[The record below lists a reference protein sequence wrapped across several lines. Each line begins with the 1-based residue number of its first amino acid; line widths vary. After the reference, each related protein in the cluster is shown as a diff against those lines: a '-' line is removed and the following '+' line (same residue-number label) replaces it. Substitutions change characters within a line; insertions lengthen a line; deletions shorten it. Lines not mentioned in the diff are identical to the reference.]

1 MKQTTQ
7 LNYSVGEKLLL
18 PRPVERVNY
27 IVQNCTGKRVLD
39 LGCYDETALIKENT
53 GKYLFTE
60 ISKVAELHFGVDNSS
75 KLPETGISYSD
86 TGKIFK
92 GDIYNLHQ
100 MNFGNTE
107 FDVIVAGE
115 LIEHLPNTLDFF
127 KHIKK
132 QYAGKKMICST
143 PNTTS
148 LSNIVLALFKRES
161 CHIDHLQVY
170 SYKTLNTLC
179 KLAGFTAWEI
189 IPYHVKF
196 TEMIMRSK
204 GIKKIFVSS
213 AEKLVNTVETIFPM
227 IAGGN
232 IVAIDI

>member
-1 MKQTTQ
+1 MKLSYT
-7 LNYSVGEKLLL
+7 VGEKLLL
-18 PRPVERVNY
+18 PRPVERVSY
-27 IVQNCTGKRVLD
+27 IVEMCAGKNVLD

-60 ISKVAELHFGVDNSS
+60 ISSVAKLHFGVDNSAQ
-75 KLPETGISYSD
+75 LPDTGITYSD
-86 TGKIFK
+86 KEKIFK

-100 MNFGNTE
+100 MNFSDTE
-107 FDVIVAGE
+107 FDVIIAGE

-127 KHIKK
+127 KHIKQ
-132 QYAGKKMICST
+132 QYSGKKMICST

-148 LSNIVLALFKRES
+148 FSNIVLALFKRES

-196 TEMIMRSK
+196 TEMIMRSN
-204 GIKKIFVSS
+204 GVKKLFVSS
-213 AEKLVNTVETIFPM
+213 SEKLVNGVEVLFPM

-232 IVAIDI
+232 ILSIDI